1 MPVHAALAPFGAEM
15 RRWRAERRLSQLE
28 LANIAGTTQRHLSFL
43 ESGRSR
49 PGRELVVRL
58 SESLGLTLR
67 ERNSLLLTAGFAPV
81 YPESPL
87 DGPLL
92 RPVREAVDAVLA
104 GHEPYPAVV
113 VGRRG
118 ELVAANRGLGLL
130 TEGADAALL
139 TAPINLPRLL
149 LHPDGLAPR
158 VANLGQW
165 GRHVVE
171 ALRGRARRSPDP
183 QLDLL
188 IDELAGYLP
197 PASSGRPATQPL
209 GFAVPLR
216 LLTGPVN
223 SGHELRLITTLTSFA
238 TATDVTLAELH
249 LEAFLPADA
258 GTADY
263 FRNFESTL
271 QHG

>member
-1 MPVHAALAPFGAEM
+1 M

-43 ESGRSR
+43 ESGRSH

-58 SESLGLTLR
+58 AESLGLTLR
-67 ERNSLLLTAGFAPV
+67 ERNALLHTAGFAPV

-92 RPVREAVDAVLA
+92 RPVRAAVDAVLA

-118 ELVAANRGLGLL
+118 ELVAANRGLSLL
-130 TEGADAALL
+130 TEGAAPGLL
-139 TAPINLPRLL
+139 VPPINLPRLL
-149 LHPDGLAPR
+149 LHPEGAAPR
-158 VANLGQW
+158 VANLAQW

-171 ALRGRARRSPDP
+171 ALRARARRSPDP
-183 QLDLL
+183 ALDLL
-188 IDELAGYLP
+188 VDELAGY
-197 PASSGRPATQPL
+197 PAPEDVDSRPELL

-216 LLTGPVN
+216 LRVREGDSMV
-223 SGHELRLITTLTSFA
+223 ELRLITTLTSFA
-238 TATDVTLAELH
+238 TATDVTLADLH
-249 LEAFLPADA
+249 LEAFLPADEE
-258 GTADY
+258 TAEF
-263 FRNFESTL
+263 FRKRRYSS
-271 QHG
+271 